1 MSRKKDRKRKNFTIF
16 LANGKTLNFTNL
28 LKKEYLKDENGYPYC
43 KISYFDKR
51 INRQRTAYFQ
61 LINDSVIG
69 YAEDK

>member
-16 LANGKTLNFTNL
+16 LANGKTLHFTNIS
-28 LKKEYLKDENGYPYC
+28 KKEDLKDENGYPYC

-51 INRQRTAYFQ
+51 INKQRIAYFQ